1 MKLLKTKDLI
11 LIGIFTAI
19 LSVASLF
26 VIPIGPVPITLQSFF
41 FLLIPALLGP
51 LKGFLTIILYMI
63 LGLIGFPIFAG
74 GVGGFQAFLSPSF
87 GYIIGALFISILIG
101 KIEKYAKSF
110 IKMSTLMI
118 IGIIILYLIGA
129 AYQYILMNW
138 VLNTPISLEI
148 IILTN
153 LIGFLPMDLL
163 KAILASFV
171 YVRLSSIPSLQV

>member
-1 MKLLKTKDLI
+1 MEKLKTKDLI

-26 VIPIGPVPITLQSFF
+26 IIPIGPVPITLQTFF

-51 LKGFLTIILYMI
+51 SKGLLTIVLYMI
-63 LGLIGFPIFAG
+63 LGLIGFPVFAG
-74 GVGGFQAFLSPSF
+74 GVGGFQALLSPSF
-87 GYIIGALFISILIG
+87 GYIIGALFTSLFIG

-110 IKMSTLMI
+110 IKMSILMLVS
-118 IGIIILYLIGA
+118 IIILYLIGA
-129 AYQYILMNW
+129 AYQYILMNG
-138 VLNTPISLEI
+138 VLNTPISLEV

-171 YVRLSSIPSLQV
+171 YARLSAIPSLHA